1 MNKIKTFL
9 AFLAASL
16 TLQAADAPIYTEQS
30 VTLIVAAD
38 GNPPPTYEWFKNGFK
53 VSEGDRIIIS
63 AAKLTDAGTYKVKAT
78 NPLGFADSNDYVLEV
93 LESSI
98 PVFATQPQ
106 SQTVAKF
113 SSVTLNS
120 AANGI
125 PTPTY
130 QWYRNNEPINGAT
143 QSTFQISNVNE
154 DTVGNY
160 KVTATN
166 FRGTATS
173 NSATVA
179 FSTIASPVFA
189 TQPQNQNVN
198 LGSPIILTSAANGTP
213 TYQWYK
219 VTSDTTST
227 SMVGSPIAGAT
238 NAEYV
243 IEAAKETDAGS
254 YYVVANNSAGSTTS
268 NTATVTI
275 NIVAPTIIAQP
286 FDQSIKLGDPI
297 VFTVSANGT
306 ALKYQWRKNGTN
318 IVGAINATY
327 SILATAKSDSA
338 SYDVVVSN
346 TVGTVTSNKAVL
358 NVLYAP
364 VFIQQPAPLV
374 FINPGSTLRLTT
386 SVDGQPTP
394 FMQWQKAGTPIAA
407 EGSTLTIN
415 NVQPSDTATYSVL
428 ATNSLGATKSADSK
442 VVVGSAPVFT
452 KKLADVTAKKFTTV
466 VLSVAVEGATPLT
479 YQWRKS
485 NRIISGANT
494 ANLTLRSV
502 NNPDSATYSV
512 TVSNSFGSV
521 VSSAVLR
528 VTN

>member
-30 VTLIVAAD
+30 ITLIATAD
-38 GNPPPTYEWFKNGFK
+38 GNPPPTYEWFKNGAK

-63 AAKLTDAGTYKVKAT
+63 AAKMTDAGTYKVKAT
-78 NPLGFADSNDYVLEV
+78 NPLGFANSNDYILEV

-113 SSVTLNS
+113 SSATLNS
-120 AANGI
+120 AANGV

-130 QWYRNNEPINGAT
+130 QWYKNNDPINGAT
-143 QSTFQISNVNE
+143 QSTFPIASVNE
-154 DTVGNY
+154 DTVGTY
-160 KVTATN
+160 KVTAVN

-173 NSATVA
+173 NSATIA
-179 FSTIASPVFA
+179 FTIASAPVFA
-189 TQPQNQNVN
+189 QQPQNQNVN
-198 LGSPIILTSAANGTP
+198 LGSPIILTSTADGNP

-219 VTSDTTST
+219 NTAIGS
-227 SMVGSPIAGAT
+227 SMAGVAIAGAT
-238 NAEYV
+238 KAEYV
-243 IEAAKETDAGS
+243 IEAAKEIDAGS
-254 YYVVANNSAGSTTS
+254 YYVVASNSAGSTTS

-275 NIVAPTIIAQP
+275 NIIAPTIIAQP
-286 FDQSIKLGDPI
+286 FDQSIKLGDPV

-318 IVGAINATY
+318 IAGATNATY
-327 SILATAKSDSA
+327 SILATTKLDSA
-338 SYDVVVSN
+338 SYDVIVSN
-346 TVGTVTSNKAVL
+346 TVGTITSNKAVL

-374 FINPGSTLRLTT
+374 SVSPSSTLRLVT

-394 FMQWQKAGTPIAA
+394 FMQWQKDGNLIAA

-415 NVQPSDTATYSVL
+415 NVQPSDAGTYSLL
-428 ATNSLGATKSADSK
+428 ATNSLGATKSTDSK

-452 KKLADVTAKKFTTV
+452 KKLSDITARKFSTVTF
-466 VLSVAVEGATPLT
+466 SVTVEGATPLT

-494 ANLTLRSV
+494 ATLTLRSV

-521 VSSAVLR
+521 VSSAALR